1 MGSMEG
7 RVAVVTGGGSGL
19 GKGAALA
26 MAREGAAIGVLD
38 IKAELA
44 EATAADGRAAGG
56 RAASAACNVGIR
68 QALVDAVDQ
77 VSERLGGLDVMVNNA
92 MWVRY
97 APISILDEKMVD
109 RMVDTGFKSVVWGIQ
124 VAAGKMQGRGG
135 SIVNIASAAAL
146 IGMPTALI
154 YCGVKAGVT
163 GLTRSAAAEL
173 GPQRIRVNAV
183 APGSVPTEGVRMNL
197 TPEKI
202 KAREARAPLKRLG
215 AVDDIAAAVLYLA
228 SDASSFVTGQVL
240 TVDGGV
246 SMAYLDL
253 AQNPA

>member
-44 EATAADGRAAGG
+44 EATTAEIRAAGG
-56 RAASAACNVGIR
+56 RAVSAACNVGIR
-68 QALVDAVDQ
+68 QALFDAVEEVTQ
-77 VSERLGGLDVMVNNA
+77 ALGGLDVMVNNA

-97 APISILDEKMVD
+97 APISLLDEKMVD

-124 VAAGKMQGRGG
+124 VAAQKMQGRGG

-173 GPQRIRVNAV
+173 GAQRIRVNAV

-202 KAREARAPLKRLG
+202 KAREARSPLKRLG

-253 AQNPA
+253 AQVST